1 MKTQQIYA
9 IPEVEFLTLSDTDL
23 LTASGGGE
31 NSIELD
37 EIEFKFEIH

>member
-9 IPEVEFLTLSDTDL
+9 IPEVEILKLSDTDL
-23 LTASGGGE
+23 LTAIGGGA

-37 EIEFKFEIH
+37 EIEFRNH

>member
-9 IPEVEFLTLSDTDL
+9 IPEVEILKLPDTDL

-37 EIEFKFEIH
+37 EIEFRNH

>member
-9 IPEVEFLTLSDTDL
+9 IPEVEILKLSDTDL

-31 NSIELD
+31 NSIVLD
-37 EIEFKFEIH
+37 VIEFRNH

>member
-9 IPEVEFLTLSDTDL
+9 IPEVEILKLSDTDL

-37 EIEFKFEIH
+37 EIEFQNH

>member
-1 MKTQQIYA
+1 MKTQRIYA
-9 IPEVEFLTLSDTDL
+9 IPEVEFQTLSDIDL

-37 EIEFKFEIH
+37 EIEFRIH

>member
-9 IPEVEFLTLSDTDL
+9 IPEVEILKLSDIDL

-37 EIEFKFEIH
+37 EIKFRNH

>member
-1 MKTQQIYA
+1 MKTQRIYA
-9 IPEVEFLTLSDTDL
+9 IPEVEILKLPESDL

-37 EIEFKFEIH
+37 EIEFRNH

>member
-1 MKTQQIYA
+1 MKTQQIYV
-9 IPEVEFLTLSDTDL
+9 IPEVEILKLSDIDP

-37 EIEFKFEIH
+37 EFEFRNH